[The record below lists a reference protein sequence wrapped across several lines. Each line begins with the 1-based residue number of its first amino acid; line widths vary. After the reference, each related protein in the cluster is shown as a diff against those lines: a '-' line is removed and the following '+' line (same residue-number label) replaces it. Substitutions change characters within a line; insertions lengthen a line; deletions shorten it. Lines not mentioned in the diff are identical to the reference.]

1 MDPGDYKYNMA
12 CLSSTAGWFLTKLRS
27 RLSAKA
33 ADNLV
38 FSHSLFINQVSTKVI
53 SLSSPFQDRDMQT
66 LWLIKVMYAIKR
78 NILWFI
84 GHRKV
89 EHKNLSSLLKR

>member
-1 MDPGDYKYNMA
+1 MEDIEDIQTFVTYRGTIFYQKGCPMVHRISG
-12 CLSSTAGWFLTKLRS
+12 KLY
-27 RLSAKA
+27 AK
-33 ADNLV
+33 
-38 FSHSLFINQVSTKVI
+38 NQGPYSKDEKVI

-84 GHRKV
+84 G
-89 EHKNLSSLLKR
+89 S